1 MRSLAQEFS
10 VVWSCDEV
18 AAGRFDRSK
27 PLLLRLCDNRQ
38 NHANRCLF
46 FDFAL
51 GFDVAAVE
59 LRDMFDDRKAKACA
73 SDVVVAARLVDAVES
88 LKNARQIVVADAD
101 PVVAYTQHDLLV

>member
-38 NHANRCLF
+38 NHANRRPFAEFTLS
-46 FDFAL
+46 FDM
-51 GFDVAAVE
+51 AAVE
-59 LRDMFDDRKAKACA
+59 LRDVFHDGEAKTGAANAVMAAC
-73 SDVVVAARLVDAVES
+73 LVDAIES
-88 LKNARQIVVADAD
+88 LKNAGQIFFADTGAI
-101 PVVAYTQHDLLV
+101 VAYT